1 MSDIIE
7 TKMDTETK
15 ESEAKVEY
23 LAVKKI
29 PETVK
34 ATETLIRS
42 LPGVHPA
49 PAPAPAPVITNLEFR
64 FDVTADDKDNDS
76 KESILIRRNSD
87 GKVMAQVHDPD
98 SNRWTKGTSWSLWPQ
113 PVDSTRPVSI
123 PLDQLSLYRVELH
136 HVPVGHDKFHFNLNM
151 KAYSADNRQVLSKAW
166 LGLRQGDAGR
176 NEMTTIM
183 LYL

>member
-7 TKMDTETK
+7 TKTDPETK

-34 ATETLIRS
+34 ATETRVHS
-42 LPGVHPA
+42 LPGADPA
-49 PAPAPAPVITNLEFR
+49 SVVTNLEFR

-87 GKVMAQVHDPD
+87 GKVVAQIHDPD
-98 SNRWTKGTSWSLWPQ
+98 ANRWSKGTSWSLWPQ
-113 PVDSTRPVSI
+113 PVDSNRPVSI
-123 PLDQLSLYRVELH
+123 PLDQLSRYRVELH

-151 KAYSADNRQVLSKAW
+151 KGYSADNRQVLSKSW

>member
-7 TKMDTETK
+7 TKMDTETT

-34 ATETLIRS
+34 AEATVVRS
-42 LPGVHPA
+42 PTGIDPVPG
-49 PAPAPAPVITNLEFR
+49 PVVTNLEFR
-64 FDVTADDKDNDS
+64 FDVTADDKDHDS
-76 KESILIRRNSD
+76 RESILIRRNSD
-87 GKVMAQVHDPD
+87 GKIMAQIHDTE
-98 SNRWTKGTSWSLWPQ
+98 SNKWSTGTSWSLWPK
-113 PVDSTRPVSI
+113 PVDTNKPVSI
-123 PLDQLSLYRVELH
+123 PLDQLSLYRVELQH
-136 HVPVGHDKFHFNLNM
+136 IPVGHDKFHFNLNM
-151 KAYSADNRQVLSKAW
+151 KAYSADNRQILSKTW